1 MNHEVPDP
9 ILEIPQILNGPQI
22 KEITTHKTIAKQ
34 HIIRENPKMILD
46 APLLQGVPQ
55 IMKDAKYE
63 SNFNQHKLRE
73 NPRTVH
79 EDMENNDHLL
89 VNSEN
94 VNYIYDGL
102 DGFSNTDKEE
112 FPESLHDEKAA
123 AILGKK

>member
-55 IMKDAKYE
+55 IMKDTKYY
-63 SNFNQHKLRE
+63 SC
-73 NPRTVH
+73 
-79 EDMENNDHLL
+79 
-89 VNSEN
+89 
-94 VNYIYDGL
+94 
-102 DGFSNTDKEE
+102 
-112 FPESLHDEKAA
+112 
-123 AILGKK
+123 